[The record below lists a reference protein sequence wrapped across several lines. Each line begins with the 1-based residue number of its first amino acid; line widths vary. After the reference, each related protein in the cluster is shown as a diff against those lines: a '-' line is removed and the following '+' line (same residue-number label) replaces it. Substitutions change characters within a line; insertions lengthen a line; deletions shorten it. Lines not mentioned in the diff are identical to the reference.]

1 MERKTLIVLAL
12 IALFYFV
19 SKRSKAAEITENAPD
34 DLGPLYDKNGVIFF
48 KTIPYTIQKG
58 DWISKLAK
66 KILGSQYN
74 KTTMDRMTRA
84 IADFNGFD
92 VSLLDS
98 IPSQLPGDPDTLAVG
113 QVIEIP
119 EIWAINPL

>member
-1 MERKTLIVLAL
+1 MEKKTLVILVL

-19 SKRSKAAEITENAPD
+19 SKKGKAAETQENETEP
-34 DLGPLYDKNGVIFF
+34 LPPLYDKNGVIFN

-66 KILGSQYN
+66 SILGSQYN
-74 KTTMDRMTRA
+74 AENMDRMTRA

-92 VSLLDS
+92 VSLFDS
-98 IPSQLPGDPDTLAVG
+98 VPSQLPGDPDTLQVG

-119 EIWAINPL
+119 TIWIMNPL